1 MNSERDIK
9 AIASYERDE
18 TPEHRSGRREPSA
31 ICYTCGQPIE
41 DSTVLLYGASFCSGA
56 CEDEARRSQR

>member
-1 MNSERDIK
+1 MSERDIE
-9 AIASYERDE
+9 AIQTYERDE
-18 TPEHRSGRREPSA
+18 QPAHRSGRRDPPA
-31 ICYTCGQPIE
+31 RCYNCGRDIE